1 MSGIGYAGIFVLDI
15 VLCVAFSVI
24 LYVDVRRVQ
33 RTAERAQEK
42 ANIICDLIAL
52 DAEIRS
58 SNMRKNAYL
67 MQIDNF
73 LQGDPFEI
81 DRKKIAVCKPQSDN
95 KADQKIYRIYR
106 NAPATVRTYM
116 ETLSG
121 ILGRIYELNHPLK
134 FKMLELKKN
143 IKLHFLLFFL
153 KFFCF
158 LIKFLDKCDDNKN
171 KKSLKKLKSQQK
183 KIEKYPRSILLNGT
197 NPEPMPAAA

>member
-33 RTAERAQEK
+33 RTAERAQK
-42 ANIICDLIAL
+42 KLDIICDLIAL
-52 DAEIRS
+52 DAELRS
-58 SNMRKNAYL
+58 ANTHKNAYL

-73 LQGDPFEI
+73 LQDDPFGI
-81 DRKKIAVCKPQSDN
+81 DEKKIAVCKPKSDN
-95 KADQKIYRIYR
+95 KVDQKIYRMYR
-106 NAPATVRTYM
+106 NAPATVRTSM
-116 ETLSG
+116 ETLSE
-121 ILGRIYELNHPLK
+121 ILGRIYALNHPVK

-143 IKLHFLLFFL
+143 IKLRFLLFFL
-153 KFFCF
+153 KFCCF
-158 LIKFLDKCDDNKN
+158 LIKFLDKCDENKN
-171 KKSLKKLKSQQK
+171 KKSLKRLKSQQK